1 MRLNG
6 EGFGDHLRLWRK
18 RRRLPQMELAFR
30 ANVSPRHLGFVELGR
45 AAPSRGLV
53 LRLAEE
59 LDLPLR
65 ERNIW
70 LVAAGFAPSFGD
82 RALADPSY
90 EAVRSAIDSTLE
102 AHKPFPAFAI
112 DRHWDIVASNAA
124 LPELYEA
131 VAPELLARPV
141 NVLRL
146 SLHPRGLA
154 PSILNLRE
162 WSQHLLARLR
172 REIELTADPKL
183 EALLQEAEGYGLP
196 ADGRRGEAMPRPAVA
211 IPLRLASRL
220 GELSF
225 LSTVTVFGTPID
237 VTLSEIALEMLYP
250 ADAATAAAVRKRA
263 RPKAARSSRRARGAA
278 RG

>member
-82 RALADPSY
+82 RALEDPSF
-90 EAVRSAIDSTLE
+90 EAVRSAIESTLE

-112 DRHWDIVASNAA
+112 NRHWEIVASNAA

-131 VAPELLARPV
+131 VAPELLKPPV

-146 SLHPRGLA
+146 SLHPQGA
-154 PSILNLRE
+154 GAGHPQSAGMVGA
-162 WSQHLLARLR
+162 SAR
-172 REIELTADPKL
+172 
-183 EALLQEAEGYGLP
+183 
-196 ADGRRGEAMPRPAVA
+196 
-211 IPLRLASRL
+211 
-220 GELSF
+220 
-225 LSTVTVFGTPID
+225 
-237 VTLSEIALEMLYP
+237 
-250 ADAATAAAVRKRA
+250 TAAA
-263 RPKAARSSRRARGAA
+263 
-278 RG
+278 

>member
-6 EGFGDHLRLWRK
+6 ESFGDHLRLWRK

-82 RALADPSY
+82 RALEDPSF
-90 EAVRSAIDSTLE
+90 EAVRSAIASTLE

-112 DRHWDIVASNAA
+112 NRHWEIVASNAA

-146 SLHPRGLA
+146 SLHPKGLA
-154 PSILNLRE
+154 PAILNLRE
-162 WSQHLLARLR
+162 WSQHLLGRLR
-172 REIELTADPKL
+172 REIELTADPIL
-183 EALLQEAEGYGLP
+183 EALLREAEGYGLP
-196 ADGRRGEAMPRPAVA
+196 LAGRGGEAAVRPAVA

-250 ADAATAAAVRKRA
+250 ADAATAAAVRKR
-263 RPKAARSSRRARGAA
+263 KAVRTARSSRRARGAA